1 MITRRDFLKVTAAGG
16 VLASMG
22 SVREAKAAM
31 RSAMPDEQFCY
42 EGERKIPLLS
52 EVDLVVVGG
61 SSRAVAAAS
70 AAARSGCRV
79 FLVCA
84 YPYLGEDICGAHL
97 YDLRSGETL
106 QTPLAQ
112 KIFSGKQRPTPLQ
125 VKKTLEDELID
136 QQVDLH

>member
-52 EVDLVVVGG
+52 
-61 SSRAVAAAS
+61 
-70 AAARSGCRV
+70 
-79 FLVCA
+79 
-84 YPYLGEDICGAHL
+84 
-97 YDLRSGETL
+97 
-106 QTPLAQ
+106 
-112 KIFSGKQRPTPLQ
+112 
-125 VKKTLEDELID
+125 
-136 QQVDLH
+136 